1 MVLRQPEKIYFNY
14 SQMMIIMKQDTEAK
28 LKQIV
33 DTLFDKERAKI
44 QAKLDNLEQSHNKQ
58 IKFFQIKLNNATTEK
73 QKQCWQTKLA
83 EIRDINIYRSYL
95 LVQLESYN

>member
-33 DTLFDKERAKI
+33 DTLFDKERAKT
-44 QAKLDNLEQSHNKQ
+44 DS
-58 IKFFQIKLNNATTEK
+58 
-73 QKQCWQTKLA
+73 
-83 EIRDINIYRSYL
+83 SS
-95 LVQLESYN
+95 ESP